1 MKEIQ
6 NTVYT
11 MIREAICNSVNSVPV
26 LYDAIKVTTPFLDW
40 VGENVSIYIT
50 SDGDITD
57 GETTL
62 NQIKA
67 MRVFDEFEKLR
78 SKSDYFEDFNI
89 KLIGSSL
96 EPEYLEKPEDIIR
109 YIQGVAKLPTLF
121 KVDPISDKDDRFP
134 IFVRNTTMKILMEEY
149 PNQPTGVD
157 VFDWAYRISHPY
169 LISTKSG
176 IKIHSDMRPI
186 NKNKNVQIIGMA
198 KSSKPAQDAHVR
210 EKLYNSLYWKKT
222 NRNARTIIVVNDVL
236 KYSGNSQD
244 AMREEADPLIQ
255 YKDGKRA
262 EIELAT
268 EIAEAY

>member
-1 MKEIQ
+1 MVK
-6 NTVYT
+6 
-11 MIREAICNSVNSVPV
+11 EAICDSVNSVPV

-40 VGENVSIYIT
+40 VGENFSIYIT
-50 SDGDITD
+50 TGGEITD

-67 MRVFDEFEKLR
+67 MRVFEEFEKLR
-78 SKSDYFEDFNI
+78 DKSDYFEDFNI
-89 KLIGSSL
+89 KLNGSNL
-96 EPEYLEKPEDIIR
+96 EPEFLETSDDIIR
-109 YIQGVAKLPTLF
+109 YIQGVAKIPTLF

-134 IFVRNTTMKILMEEY
+134 VLVRNTTMKILMEEY
-149 PNQPTGVD
+149 PNHPVDVD

-176 IKIHSDMRPI
+176 IKIHSDMRPV

-198 KSSKPAQDAHVR
+198 KSPKPAQDSHVR
-210 EKLYNSLYWKKT
+210 DKLYNSLYWKKT
-222 NRNARTIIVVNDVL
+222 NRNAKTIIVVNDVL

-255 YKDGKRA
+255 FKDGKKA
-262 EIELAT
+262 EIKLAT
-268 EIAEAY
+268 EVAEAY